1 MTQIIF
7 AVIDNHRKK
16 KGTSY
21 NIIFKSKK
29 LDAVNNYAKEK
40 GLIENV

>member
-7 AVIDNHRKK
+7 AVIDNHTKR

-21 NIIFKSKK
+21 DIIFKSKK
-29 LDAVNNYAKEK
+29 FNALLEFAKEK
-40 GLIENV
+40 GLIQNE

>member
-1 MTQIIF
+1 MTEIVY
-7 AVIDNHRKK
+7 AVINNHRLK

-29 LDAVNNYAKEK
+29 FEEFIRFVNKK
-40 GLIENV
+40 GL